1 MTILYES
8 AVPNPNELFIRGP
21 QPLLCDWLGRKALQ
35 LGGPEAS
42 LLLVPGLSLAQGW
55 IEVDLGS
62 EGAAYPGI
70 AFRLRDSLNFEL
82 AYIQPHTSGQWDALQ
97 YDPVFHGS
105 NTWQLYY
112 GSQAQQAVDVPAQTW
127 HHLRVEFQDQTA
139 RIRVGQQEPLVV
151 RHLAHAQRGELL
163 GLWTYLP
170 AYFANLRVGDD
181 APDFG
186 LGPEQT
192 PNPELPAGTVREWF
206 LEGFGVVH
214 AEATGILNLNRH
226 LPVSEQAVRLTREM
240 RVDEAG
246 EFVFHLG
253 FSDEITFQID
263 GEEVFTGENL
273 FHVSPKWEERGYVR
287 PDRKFSRSLSKGT
300 HRLTAVLKA
309 REYFGF
315 GLALRL
321 EGAGYHWLP
330 AELCP

>member
-1 MTILYES
+1 MTILYECQ
-8 AVPNPNELFIRGP
+8 APDPKELFIRDP
-21 QPLLCDWLGRKALQ
+21 QPVICGWQGKKALRLSGQ
-35 LGGPEAS
+35 GAS

-62 EGAAYPGI
+62 EGTAYPGI
-70 AFRLRDSLNFEL
+70 AFRVRDSLNYEL

-127 HHLRVEFQDQTA
+127 HHLRIEFQDQTA
-139 RIRVGQQEPLVV
+139 RIRVGEQEPLVV
-151 RHLAHAQRGELL
+151 RQLAHPHRGGLL
-163 GLWTYLP
+163 GLWTFLP

-186 LGPEQT
+186 LGTEQAL
-192 PNPELPAGTVREWF
+192 NEELPAGAVMEWF
-206 LEGFGVVH
+206 LDGFGVVD
-214 AEATGILNLNRH
+214 AEASGILNLNRY

-240 RVDEAG
+240 RVDEAR
-246 EFVFHLG
+246 EFVFRLG
-253 FSDEITFQID
+253 FSDEITFQVD
-263 GEEVFTGENL
+263 GEDVFTGENL

-287 PDRKFSRSLSKGT
+287 PDQSIRRYLSQGA
-300 HRLTAVLKA
+300 HRLTTILKA

-315 GLALRL
+315 GLALNI
-321 EGAGYHWLP
+321 EGAGYHLLP
-330 AELCP
+330 AQLCQ

>member
-1 MTILYES
+1 MTILYECQ
-8 AVPNPNELFIRGP
+8 APDPKELFIRDP
-21 QPLLCDWLGRKALQ
+21 QPVICDWQGKKALQ
-35 LGGPEAS
+35 LSGQGAS

-70 AFRLRDSLNFEL
+70 AFRVRDSLNYEL
-82 AYIQPHTSGQWDALQ
+82 AYIQPHTSGCWDALQ

-112 GSQAQQAVDVPAQTW
+112 GSQAQKNVDVPAQTW
-127 HHLRVEFQDQTA
+127 HHLRIEFQDQTA
-139 RIRVGQQEPLVV
+139 RIQVGKQEPLVV
-151 RHLAHAQRGELL
+151 HQLAHPHQRGLL
-163 GLWTYLP
+163 GLWTFLP

-186 LGPEQT
+186 LGTEQA
-192 PNPELPAGTVREWF
+192 PNEEMPAGAVMEWF
-206 LEGFGVVH
+206 LDGFGVVD
-214 AEATGILNLNRH
+214 AEANGILNLNRY
-226 LPVSEQAVRLTREM
+226 LPVSEQAVRLTCEM

-253 FSDEITFQID
+253 FSDEITFQVD
-263 GEEVFTGENL
+263 GEDVFTGENL

-287 PDRKFSRSLSKGT
+287 PDQSIRRSLSQGT
-300 HRLTAVLKA
+300 HRLTAILKA

-315 GLALRL
+315 GLALNI
-321 EGAGYHWLP
+321 EGAGYHVLP
-330 AELCP
+330 AQLCQ